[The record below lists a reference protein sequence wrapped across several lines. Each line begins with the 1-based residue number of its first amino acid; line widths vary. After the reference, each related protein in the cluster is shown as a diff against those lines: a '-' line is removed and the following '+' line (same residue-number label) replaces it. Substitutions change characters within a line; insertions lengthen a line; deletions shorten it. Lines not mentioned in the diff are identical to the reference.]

1 MIANGNFGA
10 VDHEGRAFLGL
21 TVYYRYAGLGEAH
34 DELSPRLAELIAE
47 GMVGWAQILGTAIR
61 VAHLISAAQP
71 GVLGATHFS
80 RSGRKIT
87 LVFDQRVAALAGDRI
102 ANRFRQLTR
111 LMGLSSAIERR

>member
-1 MIANGNFGA
+1 MI
-10 VDHEGRAFLGL
+10 
-21 TVYYRYAGLGEAH
+21 
-34 DELSPRLAELIAE
+34 
-47 GMVGWAQILGTAIR
+47 GWAQILGTAIR

-71 GVLGATHFS
+71 GVLGTTHFI
-80 RSGRKIT
+80 RRGRKIT